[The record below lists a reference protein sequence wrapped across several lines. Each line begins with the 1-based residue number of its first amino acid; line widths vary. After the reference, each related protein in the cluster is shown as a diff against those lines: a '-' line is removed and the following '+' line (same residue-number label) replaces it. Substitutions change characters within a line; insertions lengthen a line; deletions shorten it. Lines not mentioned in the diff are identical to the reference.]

1 MRYIQNMKLVTV
13 FSAFNPTEAEV
24 MRARLEVSGFH
35 PVIQHDLAA
44 LSMDGYSLAT
54 GGILVQV
61 PDVEAEEARALLTE
75 SENPPR

>member
-1 MRYIQNMKLVTV
+1 MKMVTV

-24 MRARLEVSGFH
+24 MRGRLEVSGFH
-35 PVIQHDLAA
+35 AVVSHDLAA

-61 PDVEAEEARALLTE
+61 PDDEAADARALLNDSE
-75 SENPPR
+75 SPPQ